1 MKTRLGFVS
10 NSSSASFIVRIFGT
24 NILKEL
30 NSEFTYSLFDKK
42 EVIAKL
48 KESISYYE
56 EHLQT
61 NKEDKDKW
69 RVFLVELYE
78 RDLAS
83 FKKTL
88 SIIQKS
94 SKKNLVK
101 NILKH
106 YYKISV
112 NEKSFYTELTEFTAM
127 YNSVSDISPEL
138 KDIITFYTVKDPFS
152 VEVQVEDYN

>member
-10 NSSSASFIVRIFGT
+10 NSSSASFIVRIFAT
-24 NILKEL
+24 NVLDEL
-30 NSEFTYSLFDKK
+30 DSHFTYSLFDKK
-42 EVIAKL
+42 EVVAKL
-48 KESISYYE
+48 KESISNYE

-94 SKKNLVK
+94 SKKNLAK

-112 NEKSFYTELTEFTAM
+112 NETSFYTEFSEFTAM
-127 YNSVSDISPEL
+127 FNSVADISPEL
-138 KDIITFYTVKDPFS
+138 KDIIVFYAMKDPLS

>member
-10 NSSSASFIVRIFGT
+10 NSSSASFIVRIFET
-24 NILKEL
+24 KVLDDIFT
-30 NSEFTYSLFDKK
+30 EFYYSLFDKK
-42 EVIAKL
+42 NIIFSL

-56 EHLQT
+56 ELIAVKQE
-61 NKEDKDKW
+61 NDIFKDLLK
-69 RVFLVELYE
+69 
-78 RDLAS
+78 RDLNT

-94 SKKNLVK
+94 SKKNLAK

-106 YYKISV
+106 YYKINV
-112 NEKSFYTELTEFTAM
+112 NEASYYTEFSEFTAM
-127 YNSVSDISPEL
+127 YNDVSDISPEL
-138 KDIITFYTVKDPFS
+138 KDIITFYAMKDPLS